1 MKRLVIRWIAWWKW
15 AWKDGWE
22 LVEIEPTGY
31 VGSNWLWPLRAT
43 PYFIERWKN
52 TETGEIREVERG

>member
-15 AWKDGWE
+15 VWKDGWE

-31 VGSNWLWPLRAT
+31 EEPNWLWPLHTT